1 MQVRPCLRCLDC
13 TPRLRCLA
21 PSTEQA
27 CGPKIWR
34 KSGGLSP
41 NYQPI
46 LAWYGIVKQKNKRFE
61 FEPTSHSNSY
71 PYVWAHCEMNMVQPS
86 TRNSVLWGA
95 RPGSWGLGLWRSP
108 SPKCTACNGN
118 QKLSQEVWQT
128 LPPFQ
133 FHDPMF
139 ISDLALQR
147 RTWQFLPFFASSNF
161 NLARFLCD
169 RPTSFEPSSGVK
181 QTSVSTQRLHMTK
194 NTSSEISPGTGKSTC
209 SSMFNKQI
217 LIDYP
222 LYRSKEIIFSRRI
235 LQCEIRTQP
244 LERHKRVKT
253 QIEQYMSWQHWANL
267 HLQSNQR
274 LSQNLEAPNP
284 GQILWFT

>member
-1 MQVRPCLRCLDC
+1 
-13 TPRLRCLA
+13 
-21 PSTEQA
+21 
-27 CGPKIWR
+27 
-34 KSGGLSP
+34 
-41 NYQPI
+41 
-46 LAWYGIVKQKNKRFE
+46 
-61 FEPTSHSNSY
+61 
-71 PYVWAHCEMNMVQPS
+71 MNIVQPS

-95 RPGSWGLGLWRSP
+95 RPGSWGLGLWLSP

-147 RTWQFLPFFASSNF
+147 CTWQSLPFCSRLQTLT
-161 NLARFLCD
+161 NLVFCATG
-169 RPTSFEPSSGVK
+169 PFEPSSGVK
-181 QTSVSTQRLHMTK
+181 QTSVSTQRLHMTQK
-194 NTSSEISPGTGKSTC
+194 TSSEISPGTGISTC

-267 HLQSNQR
+267 HLQSNQG

-284 GQILWFT
+284 GQILLFT